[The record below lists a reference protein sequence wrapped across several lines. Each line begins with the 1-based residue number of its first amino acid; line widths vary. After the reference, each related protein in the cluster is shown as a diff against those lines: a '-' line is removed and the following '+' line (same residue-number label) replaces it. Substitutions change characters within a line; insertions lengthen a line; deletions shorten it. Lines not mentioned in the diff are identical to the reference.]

1 MKYPIY
7 DYIMKH
13 SSKLILHISLP
24 DSVYQLN
31 YPTAI
36 SARSFLCTEHEC
48 KYSSMGGTWIMPI
61 QIIYMYIYSRTKTL
75 KMFVSVH
82 EPAMNSLSR
91 HKC

>member
-13 SSKLILHISLP
+13 FSKLILHISLL

-36 SARSFLCTEHEC
+36 SASAFLCTEHEC
-48 KYSSMGGTWIMPI
+48 KYSLKDRTWIMPI
-61 QIIYMYIYSRTKTL
+61 QITSSYIYSRTKTL
-75 KMFVSVH
+75 KMFISLH